1 MSQNAEMNHVQLR
14 AEMIVEFKKY
24 MMGPHWGN
32 DEIIDTA
39 PKFTYMTGILFPQD
53 SEVEQENIP
62 DEIGDGSEPE
72 ISDKSV
78 LNSLNT
84 SSFGLTCMLDTKAET
99 IQVKVEYGIYSSQ
112 KNSNPPPQTLYQRH
126 HFEESFSIPTKKD
139 FKENL
144 EISFGEIR
152 SNFRKTK
159 DGILCSVYLINTHT
173 TFDSA
178 KSKNIIFQPKIEII
192 SKQKQIIHSSG
203 NSTSSLPGLDDEL
216 FDLIFEGKRNF
227 GFGHGCAVTWD
238 ENEISGKTIS
248 KIWTDF
254 IPEYEQ
260 DKIEHMDADH
270 NLKSCVDMKKLSEV
284 GDYKKYSEILS
295 VLPDAYSK
303 WIKEELEEKINLI
316 DNKQAGEKQIKQCHE
331 ASQRILEGV
340 KIISSDPIAGK
351 AFQFMNKVMLIQRT
365 CSDNAIKNIKD
376 NSFNPPILENASGT
390 WRLFQIGFILMNIK
404 SFLSEKN
411 EAKGI
416 EGKDIDEEEIRKSR
430 EIADLLWFPTG
441 GGKTEA
447 YLGIIAFSI
456 ATRRLSAKKNQG
468 FPDIQSYGVS
478 VLMRYTLRL
487 LTIQQFQRATSLMC
501 ACEYV
506 RRQSPEVWGTM
517 QFLVGLWVGLSST
530 PNALRI
536 GTNNFSSAEHAILN
550 SRKTGK
556 PPEEHNPMQILDC
569 PWCGSNLDAFCY
581 EVKEDK
587 DFKLPERLRA
597 YCKNKKCF
605 FHKNNRVSAGG
616 EVCIPILT
624 VDEDI
629 YKWCPSL
636 LISTV
641 DKFAQIAWNEK
652 IASLFGRVNK
662 FCNKHGFLD
671 NIKSNDHKK
680 SQGTEE
686 HAYFS
691 IQKLTPPDMIVQ
703 DELHLISGP
712 MGTITALYETA
723 IDYFC
728 KNKKR
733 GMRPKII
740 ASTATTKSASSQID
754 TLFNR
759 KDTAVFPPQGFEFG
773 KTFFSN
779 INTKKAGKIFLG
791 ISPTARSQLTIL
803 AMSAASFMRKIRSLE
818 TKGID
823 KEILDPYYTLIS
835 YFNSKRELGGAYGIF
850 SDTVPDY
857 FNQIFNNIEKRTSY
871 TSSLLS
877 SQSKEE
883 ESKSEEESASE
894 IPVKEYL
901 PSKLMD
907 FDELTSRKNSG
918 EIPEILKKLSNP
930 LPDALDYLLCT
941 NMLSV
946 GVDVQR
952 LGLMIV
958 NGQPKNHS
966 EYIQATGRIG
976 RSHPGLILTIYNSL
990 KPRDLSHFE
999 NFRLYHS
1006 AFFKYVEPISITP
1019 FSSRARDKG
1028 LFAICVGMLR
1038 NMVPL
1043 IAKDPENFERGI
1055 LDISNAIEEIK
1066 NEFRKRVDETDREQL
1081 EDTLQEIDDYL
1092 ECWEKHANDS
1102 GPTSLKYKSTSY
1114 TTKKERETT
1123 NYLLTTVE
1131 SGNETLQG
1139 IPTSPMSLRDAEQMH
1154 DVYFYE
1160 SIMDENLTED
1170 EDET

>member
-1 MSQNAEMNHVQLR
+1 MNFSKVR
-14 AEMIVEFKKY
+14 SEMITEFKEY

-32 DEIIDTA
+32 DEIIDTN
-39 PKFTYMTGILFPQD
+39 PEFTYMAGILFPQD
-53 SEVEQENIP
+53 SEVEQEDTP
-62 DEIGDGSEPE
+62 VELGDGSEPE
-72 ISDKSV
+72 VTDKSV
-78 LNSLNT
+78 LNSLNP
-84 SSFGLTCMLDTKAET
+84 SSFGLTCMLDAKTET

-112 KNSNPPPQTLYQRH
+112 KYSDPSSQTLYHRH
-126 HFEESFSIPTKKD
+126 HYDESFPIPTKNNFSK
-139 FKENL
+139 NL

-152 SNFRKTK
+152 ANFRKTK
-159 DGILCSVYLINTHT
+159 NRFSCSVYLINTYKAI
-173 TFDSA
+173 DSA

-192 SKQKQIIHSSG
+192 SEQNQIVHSSE
-203 NSTSSLPGLDDEL
+203 NSTSSLHGLDDDL

-227 GFGHGCAVTWD
+227 GFGHGCAVSWND
-238 ENEISGKTIS
+238 GDIKGKNIGR
-248 KIWTDF
+248 IWTDF

-260 DKIEHMDADH
+260 DKIEHVDGDAA
-270 NLKSCVDMKKLSEV
+270 LSSCVDMKQLADVS
-284 GDYKKYSEILS
+284 DFKKYSEMLS

-303 WIKEELEEKINLI
+303 WIKEELEEKIKSI
-316 DNKQAGEKQIKQCHE
+316 DNKQAGETQINQCRE
-331 ASQRILEGV
+331 ASQRILEGI
-340 KIISSDPIAGK
+340 KIVSSDPVAGK
-351 AFQFMNKVMLIQRT
+351 AFQFMNQVMLIQRT
-365 CSDNAIKNIKD
+365 CTENAIKNIEN
-376 NSFNPPILENASGT
+376 NSFNPPIIENASGK

-411 EAKGI
+411 EAKDI
-416 EGKDIDEEEIRKSR
+416 EGKNIDEDEIRKSR

-447 YLGIIAFSI
+447 YLGIIAFAI

-468 FPDIQSYGVS
+468 FPDIQAYGVS

-506 RRQSPEVWGTM
+506 RRQSPEVWGSM
-517 QFLVGLWVGLSST
+517 QFLVGLWIGVSAT
-530 PNALRI
+530 PNALKM
-536 GTNNFSSAEHAILN
+536 GTDNYSSAEYAILN

-556 PPEEHNPMQILDC
+556 APDEHNPMQLLDC
-569 PWCGSNLDAFCY
+569 PWCGSELDAFCY
-581 EVKEDK
+581 EVKEDA

-605 FHKNNRVSAGG
+605 FHKNNRGSAGS

-641 DKFAQIAWNEK
+641 DKFAQITWNEK
-652 IASLFGRVNK
+652 ISSLFGRVNK
-662 FCNKHGFLD
+662 FCTKHGFLD
-671 NIKSNDHKK
+671 NVKSNDHKK
-680 SQGTEE
+680 SKGTGE

-691 IQKLTPPDMIVQ
+691 IEKLTPPDMIVQ

-712 MGTITALYETA
+712 LGTLTSLYETA

-733 GMRPKII
+733 EMRPKII

-759 KDTAVFPPQGFEFG
+759 KVTAVFPPQGFEFG
-773 KTFFSN
+773 KTFFST
-779 INTKKAGKIFLG
+779 INTKKDGKIFLG

-803 AMSAASFMRKIRSLE
+803 AMSAASFMRKVRSLRANGVDE
-818 TKGID
+818 K
-823 KEILDPYYTLIS
+823 ILDPYYTLIS

-857 FNQIFNNIEKRTSY
+857 FNQIFNNVENKKSY
-871 TSSLLS
+871 SSTLIS

-883 ESKSEEESASE
+883 ESKSEEETSSE
-894 IPVKEYL
+894 IHMGKYL
-901 PSKLMD
+901 PNKLMN
-907 FDELTSRKNSG
+907 FEELTSRKNSG

-976 RSHPGLILTIYNSL
+976 RSPPGLILTIYNSL

-1019 FSSRARDKG
+1019 FASRARDKG
-1028 LFAICVGMLR
+1028 LFAVCVGMLR

-1043 IAKDPENFERGI
+1043 IAKDPEKFELGI
-1055 LDISNAIEEIK
+1055 LDISNAVEEIK
-1066 NEFRKRVDETDREQL
+1066 AEFRKRVDETDREQL

-1092 ECWEKHANDS
+1092 EWWAKHASDS
-1102 GPTSLKYKSTSY
+1102 GPKTLEYKSTLY
-1114 TTKKERETT
+1114 TTKRERETT

-1131 SGNETLQG
+1131 GGNESLEG
-1139 IPTSPMSLRDAEQMH
+1139 IPKSPMSLRDAEQMH

-1160 SIMDENLTED
+1160 SLVDDDSEED